1 MLPLVSIIVP
11 VYNVEKYLR
20 ECLNSL
26 VTQTYPNLEILLI
39 DDGSKDSSG
48 KICDEYAH
56 AHKNFYAYHKKNTG
70 LGLTRNYGLNLIKGD
85 YVTAGVGT
93 ILEAKRNNKTVIVVP
108 RLKKYNEH
116 VDDHQQQ
123 IAYGFSKKEIVLE
136 SDCSN
141 LKSVL
146 DKAQEIRLK
155 EYKFNNKVF
164 IHKLN
169 DILDSME

>member
-1 MLPLVSIIVP
+1 MVLQDKEKNIEMFSVMSQKIIKRNERIELLTARSIR
-11 VYNVEKYLR
+11 NK
-20 ECLNSL
+20 
-26 VTQTYPNLEILLI
+26 LL
-39 DDGSKDSSG
+39 
-48 KICDEYAH
+48 
-56 AHKNFYAYHKKNTG
+56 AYFE
-70 LGLTRNYGLNLIKGD
+70 
-85 YVTAGVGT
+85 
-93 ILEAKRNNKTVIVVP
+93 LEAKKNNKTVIVVP

-169 DILDSME
+169 DILDGME

>member
-1 MLPLVSIIVP
+1 MILVLLGTQNNSFTRLLEAVQENIDKKIINDEVVVQAGFTKFESKDMKIFKLIDKEKISKLQDKANIIITHGGVGSIISSL
-11 VYNVEKYLR
+11 EK
-20 ECLNSL
+20 
-26 VTQTYPNLEILLI
+26 V
-39 DDGSKDSSG
+39 
-48 KICDEYAH
+48 
-56 AHKNFYAYHKKNTG
+56 KK
-70 LGLTRNYGLNLIKGD
+70 
-85 YVTAGVGT
+85 
-93 ILEAKRNNKTVIVVP
+93 VIVVP

-169 DILDSME
+169 DILDGME

>member
-1 MLPLVSIIVP
+1 MSQSE
-11 VYNVEKYLR
+11 YNQNIKNCE
-20 ECLNSL
+20 
-26 VTQTYPNLEILLI
+26 LLI
-39 DDGSKDSSG
+39 T
-48 KICDEYAH
+48 H
-56 AHKNFYAYHKKNTG
+56 
-70 LGLTRNYGLNLIKGD
+70 
-85 YVTAGVGT
+85 AGVGT
-93 ILEAKRNNKTVIVVP
+93 ILEAKKNNKTVIVVP